1 MQNSKQGTHNWV
13 LCLFVECSKLYGYTY
28 SNYVTHLNHISYLWF
43 KLKAK
48 KKNRLASVPKF
59 LNKCGN
65 LIYGYSIKTPFL
77 CRVKVKQIYL
87 TLQICWGT

>member
-1 MQNSKQGTHNWV
+1 MDILIETMSPTPTISLTFG
-13 LCLFVECSKLYGYTY
+13 
-28 SNYVTHLNHISYLWF
+28 LN
-43 KLKAK
+43 KRQK
-48 KKNRLASVPKF
+48 KRTDWRLSLKF